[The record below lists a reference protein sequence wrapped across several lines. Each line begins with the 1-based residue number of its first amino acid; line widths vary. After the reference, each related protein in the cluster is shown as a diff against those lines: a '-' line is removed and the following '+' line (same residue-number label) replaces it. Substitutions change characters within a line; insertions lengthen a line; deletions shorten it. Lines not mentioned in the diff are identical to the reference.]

1 MFKIRIKQ
9 NDAKGCNQLPC
20 SEEAVWCSR
29 DGKGIN
35 RGAHS
40 LMVNQSRKTGNDFT
54 AGNSAR
60 WRSNRHAARVS
71 YKAICTFFCFLEPK
85 IHDDLTTSTFAF
97 AMSDPGNP
105 RVLPTFFTPLQTV
118 GGRCGQ
124 ALAQPLETVDMKRL
138 WGGRGKKNVNQR
150 MSPAREIL
158 YLATGSMRL
167 RMSRI

>member
-54 AGNSAR
+54 AGNSLAQKIKHAR
-60 WRSNRHAARVS
+60 RARLLRCNLH
-71 YKAICTFFCFLEPK
+71 IFFLLFRAK
-85 IHDDLTTSTFAF
+85 IHDEFTTSTFAS
-97 AMSDPGNP
+97 AMSSPGNP
-105 RVLPTFFTPLQTV
+105 TRVLPTFFTALQTV

-124 ALAQPLETVDMKRL
+124 ALAQPLETVDINKS
-138 WGGRGKKNVNQR
+138 GKWIR
-150 MSPAREIL
+150 WR
-158 YLATGSMRL
+158 
-167 RMSRI
+167 